1 MSLVKVVLQ
10 DMRQALEFVM
20 SMFVKVLRSTTQIL
34 EHLMSRFTAVLQSM
48 PSPLEIGACIAVVD
62 VIEGNNYFQMA
73 LAVTSLFLAVCDW
86 HVPRVIAY
94 HNFICRFLSAICLQ
108 IAQRNLHI
116 KLWYAMTRGTCQSH
130 TARNRLVTARAI

>member
-10 DMRQALEFVM
+10 DMRQAQEFVM

-34 EHLMSRFTAVLQSM
+34 EHLMSRFKALLQNM

-86 HVPRVIAY
+86 HVPRVTSY
-94 HNFICRFLSAICLQ
+94 HNFVCRFL
-108 IAQRNLHI
+108 
-116 KLWYAMTRGTCQSH
+116 
-130 TARNRLVTARAI
+130 